1 VAVAAVL
8 VAIRRRTAWLW
19 IGLTATATLNQAF
32 DLARALPATPAVRGA
47 LTAGLFAL
55 PLRTW
60 RDMGAVV
67 GLANIAL
74 FLAAAWAFWRAP
86 AAAEAAE

>member
-1 VAVAAVL
+1 VL
-8 VAIRRRTAWLW
+8 VAVRRHTAWLW

-47 LTAGLFAL
+47 LTVDLFSL

-67 GLANIAL
+67 GLLNVAL
-74 FLAAAWAFWRAP
+74 FLAAIWALGRGQVAS
-86 AAAEAAE
+86 EVVE